1 MRAAHNMYDTN
12 TFDEKLWK
20 VGSLTVMEKQIWF
33 PQLKDK
39 LRNGQIKSNSDHASS
54 IELATS
60 TNVSVFHLGFP
71 EQDNF

>member
-1 MRAAHNMYDTN
+1 
-12 TFDEKLWK
+12 
-20 VGSLTVMEKQIWF
+20 MEKQIWF